1 MSSLTGKRNLSPIE
15 RFNLSYV
22 EEVNTGC
29 WNWLADH
36 NRYGHLK
43 VNGKYVAAHRF
54 AYKHF
59 NGEIPEKMLVCH
71 KCDNSLCVNPNHLF
85 LGTYKDN
92 HNDMVAKNRRA
103 SFVGEKNGRSKL
115 TAIQAKE
122 IKDDLRPY
130 REIAKQYNVSH
141 TIVGLIKKGK
151 VWNG

>member
-1 MSSLTGKRNLSPIE
+1 MSNLIGKRNLSAIE

-29 WNWLADH
+29 WNWIA
-36 NRYGHLK
+36 NYRRYGHLK
-43 VNGKYVAAHRF
+43 VDGKNTAAHRF
-54 AYKHF
+54 SYSHF
-59 NGEIPEKMLVCH
+59 NGEIPEGLLVCH

-103 SFVGEKNGRSKL
+103 SFAGEKNGRSKL
-115 TAIQAKE
+115 NAIQAQE
-122 IKDDLRPY
+122 IKSISKSY

-141 TIVGLIKKGK
+141 TIVALIKKGK
-151 VWNG
+151 IWNG